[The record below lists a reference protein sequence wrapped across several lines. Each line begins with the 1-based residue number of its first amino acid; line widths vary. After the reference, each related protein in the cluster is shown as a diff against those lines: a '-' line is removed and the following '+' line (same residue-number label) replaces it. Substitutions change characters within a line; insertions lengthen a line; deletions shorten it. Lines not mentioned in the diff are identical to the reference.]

1 MSGTEDLLPS
11 ASDLDLNID
20 EEVPPKEEQK
30 QAPTPSTTKEPET
43 APEPPKEEQKPE
55 PLSEAKLMRN
65 RIDEL
70 TNALNE
76 EKKKNQLL
84 NQQILLTKQQAMNQQ
99 IQERMKAKIPEKR
112 TAKTFINDH
121 KQVLIIVVILLV
133 VSLVAAMLVNKT
145 AFLKKIASK
154 DENDDGDD
162 EKD

>member
-20 EEVPPKEEQK
+20 EEVPSKEEQK

-43 APEPPKEEQKPE
+43 VPEPPKEEQKPE
-55 PLSEAKLMRN
+55 PLSETKLMRN

-99 IQERMKAKIPEKR
+99 IQEGMKAKIPEKR

>member
-55 PLSEAKLMRN
+55 PLSETKLMRD

-70 TNALNE
+70 TNALKE
-76 EKKKNQLL
+76 EKRKNQLL

-99 IQERMKAKIPEKR
+99 IQEHMKAKIPEKR

-145 AFLKKIASK
+145 AFMKKITSK

>member
-43 APEPPKEEQKPE
+43 VPEPPKEEQKPE
-55 PLSEAKLMRN
+55 PLSETKLMRN

-76 EKKKNQLL
+76 EKRKNQLL

-99 IQERMKAKIPEKR
+99 IQERMKTKIPEKR

-145 AFLKKIASK
+145 AFMKKITSK

>member
-20 EEVPPKEEQK
+20 EDVPPKEEQK
-30 QAPTPSTTKEPET
+30 QTPIPSTTKEPEIV
-43 APEPPKEEQKPE
+43 PEPPKEEQKPE
-55 PLSEAKLMRN
+55 PLSETKLMHN

-70 TNALNE
+70 TNALKE
-76 EKKKNQLL
+76 EKRKNQLL

-112 TAKTFINDH
+112 TAKSFINDH

-133 VSLVAAMLVNKT
+133 VSLVAALLVNKT
-145 AFLKKIASK
+145 AILKKNTSQ
-154 DENDDGDD
+154 DENDEGDG
-162 EKD
+162 KD